1 MAHRRYMEMKKIY
14 DFCSGRKMFIF
25 FLLLIINST
34 LAVIG
39 KFDGNFGN
47 FCIMLYGVVVVGNV
61 GSKVVGKSE
70 K

>member
-1 MAHRRYMEMKKIY
+1 MKKVY
-14 DFCSGRKMFIF
+14 DWFGGRKMFVF
-25 FLLLIINST
+25 YLMLIINCG
-34 LAVIG
+34 LAAAG